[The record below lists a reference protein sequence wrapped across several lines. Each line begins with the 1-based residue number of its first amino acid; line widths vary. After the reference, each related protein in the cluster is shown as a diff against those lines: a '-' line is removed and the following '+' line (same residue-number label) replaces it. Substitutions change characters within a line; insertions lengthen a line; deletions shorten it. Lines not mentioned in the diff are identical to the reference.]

1 MFHVSIYANVLP
13 RTDRPLTSICTC
25 TCIVDAQEARLS
37 RRERERRNGALES
50 AEEKHGWRG
59 AE

>member
-1 MFHVSIYANVLP
+1 M
-13 RTDRPLTSICTC
+13 
-25 TCIVDAQEARLS
+25 DAQEARLS
-37 RRERERRNGALES
+37 RRERERRNGALD